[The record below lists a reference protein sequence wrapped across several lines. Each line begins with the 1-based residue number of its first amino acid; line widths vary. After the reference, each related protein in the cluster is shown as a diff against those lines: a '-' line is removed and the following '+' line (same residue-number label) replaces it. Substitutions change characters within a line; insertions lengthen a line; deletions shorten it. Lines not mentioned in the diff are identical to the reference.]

1 MKPQKRQLLLF
12 AFLAS
17 GVVLRY
23 LSFSYNDLPHGDI
36 NLDYAAAWSFKNTGR
51 LMIPIVAP
59 RPYPSDGS
67 NFGYPLDQHAPLWPL
82 IGGLGSMVFG
92 DIFLTF
98 KIFTLVAGILVIPVS
113 YLAFKKPFGEGPAI
127 LASGIISFTYLL
139 IDYSGNGSLY
149 IVHALLFLV
158 FVLVS
163 HKPERLTNAILLGI
177 LAGLAYLL
185 NYQAVIVIGALVV
198 LFGIRYK
205 QIQQLR
211 PLALALSASLSIAF
225 LVISP
230 WLIRNFQI
238 FGSPFFSVN
247 YGYFLSSLGIPSR
260 STLSNGALVYER
272 IWSQFQISTGIRT
285 VLVWILRN
293 SVYFIIRILI
303 LAPVTSIFA
312 LLMSIHLQRR
322 RNLVDRSGGFWSVLL
337 LLGFHVLLSCLW
349 PVFKF
354 RYFVPVMPLVIG
366 LGSFGIYDL
375 IRQKGVRIGIIRV
388 CITGLLAVN
397 ILTYVRVPSH
407 TNYYDSNELFHWRT
421 GEVEWQEQIRSLRLA
436 TQEMNLQRNDAV
448 IGDIPVFYFTH
459 APIVRAVEIQDQEII
474 QELIKQYDV
483 RYVVDV
489 IERESFYGKFIPG
502 EIIYR
507 DQFHIVLEIKP

>member
-1 MKPQKRQLLLF
+1 
-12 AFLAS
+12 
-17 GVVLRY
+17 
-23 LSFSYNDLPHGDI
+23 
-36 NLDYAAAWSFKNTGR
+36 
-51 LMIPIVAP
+51 MIPIVAP
-59 RPYPSDGS
+59 RPYPSDS
-67 NFGYPLDQHAPLWPL
+67 SDFGYPLDQHAPLWPL

-163 HKPERLTNAILLGI
+163 HEPERLTNAILLGF

-205 QIQQLR
+205 QIERLR
-211 PLALALSASLSIAF
+211 PVAMALIASLSIAF

-230 WLIRNFQI
+230 WLMRNYQL
-238 FGSPFFSVN
+238 FGAPFFSVN
-247 YGYFLSSLGIPSR
+247 YGYVLSSLGVPSR
-260 STLSNGALVYER
+260 STFRNGALVYER

-293 SVYFIIRILI
+293 GVYFIIRILI

-312 LLMSIHLQRR
+312 FLISIHLQRR

-354 RYFVPVMPLVIG
+354 RYFVPVMPLIIG

-375 IRQKGVRIGIIRV
+375 IRQKGVRIGIIGV
-388 CITGLLAVN
+388 CIVGLLAVN

-421 GEVEWQEQIRSLRLA
+421 GEVEWREQIRSLRLA
-436 TQEMNLQRNDAV
+436 TQEMNLQRNGTV

-459 APIVRAVEIQDQEII
+459 APIVRAIEIQDQEII
-474 QELIKQYDV
+474 QELIKKYDV
-483 RYVVDV
+483 SYVVDV
-489 IERESFYGKFIPG
+489 IERESFYGNFIPG

-507 DQFHIVLEIKP
+507 DRFYMVMEIEP